1 MLLPFCLCCQTLLQ
15 GPHELPPALPGAENE
30 LNHCNSTKGGL
41 SFQTNRARK
50 MLFDVLSGSAVLGDQ
65 PEGDGLA
72 NTTVPL
78 QQDDL
83 SLSQSARLCTC
94 RHFLQ
99 FVAKG

>member
-1 MLLPFCLCCQTLLQ
+1 
-15 GPHELPPALPGAENE
+15 
-30 LNHCNSTKGGL
+30 
-41 SFQTNRARK
+41 

-72 NTTVPL
+72 NTTVLL

-83 SLSQSARLCTC
+83 SLSQGARLCTC

-99 FVAKG
+99 FVAKGLPDVRLTMALRIFRLASDRDCADLADQGGSEHRVA